1 MRRSYRL
8 ILIALLAVPVVFP
21 AELDRT
27 GKLLE
32 EISNAFGP
40 SGYESDV
47 RAIMRR
53 ELAPFTNSMETD
65 GLGSL
70 IAASKGDP
78 NAPRIMM
85 AAHMDELGMIVRYI
99 TPEGYI
105 KFVTLGGW
113 LDQGLINQRYWI
125 KTRKGMVLGVTG
137 LKTPHIMQG
146 NERSQ
151 LKGRDEIF
159 VDVGAKSKQDAEE
172 RLGIRPGDPIAPDSK
187 LAVMNGGALYVG
199 KAWDDRVGCAV
210 MIEVMRKLK
219 ASPVA
224 ASVYAV
230 ATVQEEIGLR
240 GAHTASYMVKPD
252 IGISIE
258 SGVAADYPGI
268 RQEESQG
275 RLGGGPT
282 LFLHD
287 SSMIPT
293 LSFRDFFI
301 DTAKAV
307 TIPLQFNVLSG
318 YGEDGA
324 EMQKSFSGIPAVNV
338 TVPTRYLHNHNGIIA
353 RSDFDQTVD
362 LIVAVIRKLDRPTV
376 ERLKRFD

>member
-1 MRRSYRL
+1 MRYSFRL
-8 ILIALLAVPVVFP
+8 ILIALFAFP
-21 AELDRT
+21 AALPAQLDRT
-27 GKLLE
+27 GRLLE

-53 ELAPFTNSMETD
+53 ELAPLANSMETD

-70 IAASKGDP
+70 VAAAKADP

-137 LKTPHIMQG
+137 PKTPHVMQG
-146 NERSQ
+146 DERSR
-151 LKGRDEIF
+151 LRGRDDIF
-159 VDVGAKSKQDAEE
+159 VDVGAKSRQDAEE
-172 RLGIRPGDPIAPDSK
+172 RLGIRPGDPIGPDSK
-187 LAVMNGGALYVG
+187 FAVMNGGALYLG

-219 ASPVA
+219 AAPVA
-224 ASVYAV
+224 ANVYAV
-230 ATVQEEIGLR
+230 ATVQEEVGLR
-240 GAHTASYMVKPD
+240 GAHTASHLVKPD

-268 RQEESQG
+268 RPEEAQE
-275 RLGGGPT
+275 RLGQGAG

-301 DTAKAV
+301 DTAKAAN
-307 TIPLQFNVLSG
+307 IPLQFNVLSG

-353 RSDFDQTVD
+353 RSDFDHAVN
-362 LIVAVIRKLDRPTV
+362 LVVAVIRKLDRPTID
-376 ERLKRFD
+376 RLKRFD

>member
-1 MRRSYRL
+1 
-8 ILIALLAVPVVFP
+8 LLLLPGSAS
-21 AELDRT
+21 AQLDRT

-32 EISNAFGP
+32 ELSNAFGP
-40 SGYESDV
+40 SGYEADV

-53 ELAPFTNSMETD
+53 ELAPFTNSIETD

-70 IAASKGDP
+70 IAAAKASPD
-78 NAPRIMM
+78 APRIMM

-172 RLGIRPGDPIAPDSK
+172 RLGIRPGDPIGPDSK
-187 LAVMNGGALYVG
+187 FAVMNGGALYVG

-210 MIEVMRKLK
+210 MVEVMRKLK
-219 ASPVA
+219 ASPA
-224 ASVYAV
+224 PASVYAV

-240 GAHTASYMVKPD
+240 GARTSAY
-252 IGISIE
+252 GIN
-258 SGVAADYPGI
+258 A
-268 RQEESQG
+268 Q
-275 RLGGGPT
+275 
-282 LFLHD
+282 
-287 SSMIPT
+287 
-293 LSFRDFFI
+293 
-301 DTAKAV
+301 
-307 TIPLQFNVLSG
+307 
-318 YGEDGA
+318 
-324 EMQKSFSGIPAVNV
+324 SGIAVDV
-338 TVPTRYLHNHNGIIA
+338 DFSIDHPGVSKTRYGGVTMGKGPSVCRGANVNPNVF
-353 RSDFDQTVD
+353 RM
-362 LIVAVIRKLDRPTV
+362 IRKAAEELKIEVQVAPEPGGTGTDGNAMQISRAGMATGILGVPLRYMHTPCELLSLTDV
-376 ERLKRFD
+376 EQTAQVMAGYCRQVQPDTDFTPRLNP